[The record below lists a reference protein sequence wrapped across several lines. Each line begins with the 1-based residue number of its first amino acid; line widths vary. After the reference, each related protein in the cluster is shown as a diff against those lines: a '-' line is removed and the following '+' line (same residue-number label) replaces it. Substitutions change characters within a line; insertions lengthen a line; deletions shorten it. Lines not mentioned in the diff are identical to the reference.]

1 MLPCLPQ
8 FLSIAALTPAHGLVS
23 PRSLIDTFPSPPV
36 HLSEA
41 LLHPAHWS
49 RSPHLL
55 CTCQRPCC
63 TPHTGPV
70 PLASCAHVD
79 FPLASDLPP
88 VPNAAPV
95 KLFRRHITLIDFT
108 DPSEQCYTISTSLI
122 VRHPPLSYPHLP
134 VQTASLIVRHSCHS
148 LHTTPRG
155 PTATSRR
162 LHQTRTTPH
171 LRVLV

>member
-1 MLPCLPQ
+1 MAPLTAIDYLGMLPCLPQ

-36 HLSEA
+36 YLSEA

-55 CTCQRPCC
+55 CTCR
-63 TPHTGPV
+63 
-70 PLASCAHVD
+70 L
-79 FPLASDLPP
+79 SDLPP

-155 PTATSRR
+155 PTATSQR